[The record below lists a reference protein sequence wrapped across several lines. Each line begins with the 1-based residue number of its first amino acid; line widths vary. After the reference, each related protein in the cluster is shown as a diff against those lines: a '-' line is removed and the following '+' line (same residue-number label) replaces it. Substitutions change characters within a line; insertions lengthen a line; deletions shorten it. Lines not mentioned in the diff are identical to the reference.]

1 MNKHTPI
8 TRINSSGPARALLLA
23 DGWYV
28 VGRGVI
34 FAVDSVEEAV
44 SEAAEIEA
52 QFGDSE
58 QKDVNS

>member
-8 TRINSSGPARALLLA
+8 TRINTNTPARALLLS

-34 FAVDSVEEAV
+34 FAVDSAEEAV
-44 SEAAEIEA
+44 IEAAEIEA

-58 QKDVNS
+58 RKDTDS